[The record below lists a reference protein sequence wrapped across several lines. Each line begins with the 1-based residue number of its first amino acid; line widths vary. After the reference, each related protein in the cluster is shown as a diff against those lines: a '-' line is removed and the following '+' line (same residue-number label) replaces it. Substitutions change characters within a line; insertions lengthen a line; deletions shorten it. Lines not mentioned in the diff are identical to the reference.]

1 MKLNIL
7 LILITFLVSV
17 NSIYAQDS
25 KFKPKEEP
33 RGFIFPVE
41 IGQGFTSS
49 KASPP
54 EIYLASAYIKPSY
67 ALVKNNL
74 IIGAT
79 GMLAY
84 SDGLVTYFGGPRVAV
99 KIFQI
104 DFSHFGYLMKT
115 YLTGE
120 ALWGT
125 RDKKLFGGGIGCT
138 VEPVT
143 LSINARQEYTNKEF
157 WFDASF
163 GLDIDRLF
171 KSAKT
176 DDDPFK

>member
-1 MKLNIL
+1 MKIKL
-7 LILITFLVSV
+7 LSLLVTFLLSV
-17 NSIYAQDS
+17 NIINAQDA
-25 KFKPKEEP
+25 KHKPKEEP

-54 EIYLASAYIKPSY
+54 EIYLATAYIKPSY
-67 ALVKNNL
+67 ALLNNNFIL
-74 IIGAT
+74 GAT

-84 SDGLVTYFGGPRVAV
+84 SDGLVTYFGGPRVAL

-125 RDKKLFGGGIGCT
+125 RDKKLFGGGVGF
-138 VEPVT
+138 VLEPVS

-163 GLDIDRLF
+163 GLNIDRLF